1 MGVFARL
8 LGSLFGAERAP
19 DNVRGIPVIRFD
31 GKGVTKEVKADI
43 RAAIDNLPEI
53 PTQLRPHVYDLAIE
67 SISRGRDL
75 GFLTKALLLAEIP
88 GVDKANAAR
97 IARNL
102 NNRATA
108 LMAKNRAMSDG
119 IQKAKWLHAGPDC
132 FRGMDGMEGRA
143 ASHAQA
149 NGKIYMIAEGL
160 EIDGIHTWPGR
171 EEGCI
176 CVSNLIIPGFD

>member
-1 MGVFARL
+1 MGIFARL
-8 LGSLFGAERAP
+8 FGSLFGAERAS
-19 DNVRGIPVIRFD
+19 DDIRGIPVVRFD
-31 GKGVTKEVKADI
+31 RKRVTKDVKADI
-43 RAAIDNLPEI
+43 RAAIDSMPEI
-53 PTQLRPHVYDLAIE
+53 PTQLRRHVYDLAIE

-88 GVDKANAAR
+88 GVDKVNAAR

-119 IQKAKWLHAGPDC
+119 IQEAKWRHAGVDC
-132 FRGMDGMEGRA
+132 FRGIDGMESRA
-143 ASHAQA
+143 ASHAEA
-149 NGKIYMIAEGL
+149 NGKIYLIAEGL
-160 EIDGIHTWPGR
+160 EIDGIHTWPGH